1 MASYTKQ
8 PSEVIPLGF
17 DFGVGNN
24 LANGETISVG
34 SSQVII
40 TDLATGE
47 TVSDMLVAGSIAVI
61 GSILQAIFQGGVNG
75 KKYKVEFVAWISA
88 TKQLE
93 EDLILTVRD

>member
-8 PSEVIPLGF
+8 PSEVLPLGF

-24 LANGETISVG
+24 LADGETISVG
-34 SSQVII
+34 SSQVTIK
-40 TDLATGE
+40 DLADGE
-47 TVSDMLVAGSIAVI
+47 PVSDMLVAGSIAVV
-61 GSILQAIFQGGVNG
+61 GTILQAGVQGGVNG
-75 KKYKVEFVAWISA
+75 KRYKVEFVAWISA